1 MGKIEK
7 NSKSKKFQIN
17 LKSKSICNQNIQNR
31 KKIKIEKSHI
41 EKIQNQFEIEKN
53 QNRKKIKIEKNIK
66 IERNS
71 KSKKIQNRKKFK
83 IEKIQNRKKFKI
95 EKIRNRKKFINYR
108 SKKFE
113 INSKSI
119 KFK

>member
-31 KKIKIEKSHI
+31 KEIKIEKSHI

-53 QNRKKIKIEKNIK
+53 QNRKKFKIEKNSKSKKFEIEKNSKSKKFK
-66 IERNS
+66 INLKSKNLKSEENS
-71 KSKKIQNRKKFK
+71 KSKKIQNPKKNK
-83 IEKIQNRKKFKI
+83 I
-95 EKIRNRKKFINYR
+95 
-108 SKKFE
+108 
-113 INSKSI
+113 
-119 KFK
+119 